1 MLGLKDFLNLCG
13 LISPFFCGVQEVLNI
28 ANYYINEQIRDKEIR
43 LIGSNGEMIGVV
55 ATRDAQKMA
64 EDKNL
69 DLVKISPK
77 AKPPVCKIMDFSKF
91 KFEQS
96 KKEREARKKSKGA
109 ETKELWLSPNIDK
122 HDVEVRVKRAI
133 DFLKSG
139 DKVKITV
146 RFRHGREMGR
156 TSVANKILEEFAKSV
171 EEFGTIDRAPKLD
184 GRRMSMFLV
193 PRKDLKKEEAKKEA
207 KENVQKEE

>member
-1 MLGLKDFLNLCG
+1 
-13 LISPFFCGVQEVLNI
+13 
-28 ANYYINEQIRDKEIR
+28 
-43 LIGSNGEMIGVV
+43 MIGVV
-55 ATRDAQKMA
+55 ATKDAMKMA

-96 KKEREARKKSKGA
+96 KKEREQRKKSKSV
-109 ETKELWLSPNIDK
+109 ETKELWLSPNIES
-122 HDVEVRVKRAI
+122 HDVQVRVKRAI

-156 TSVANKILEEFAKSV
+156 TSVANKILEDFAAAVS
-171 EEFGTIDRAPKLD
+171 EFGTIDRPPKLD
-184 GRRMSMFLV
+184 GRRMSMFLI
-193 PRKDLKKEEAKKEA
+193 PRKDLKKEDSPKEA
-207 KENVQKEE
+207 STKENEEKIAE

>member
-1 MLGLKDFLNLCG
+1 M
-13 LISPFFCGVQEVLNI
+13 QEVLVI

-43 LIGSNGEMIGVV
+43 LIGTNGEMIGIVD
-55 ATRDAQKMA
+55 TRDAQKMA

-69 DLVKISPK
+69 DLVKISPN

-96 KKEREARKKSKGA
+96 KKEREQRKKSKNV

-122 HDVEVRVKRAI
+122 NDVEVRVKRAI
-133 DFLKSG
+133 EFLKKG

-156 TSVANKILEEFAKSV
+156 TSVANVILADFAEAVSGY
-171 EEFGTIDRAPKLD
+171 GTVDRPPKLD
-184 GRRMSMFLV
+184 GRRVSMFLM
-193 PRKDLKKEEAKKEA
+193 PRKDLKKEEKKDE
-207 KENVQKEE
+207 QKEEN

>member
-1 MLGLKDFLNLCG
+1 MG
-13 LISPFFCGVQEVLNI
+13 I
-28 ANYYINEQIRDKEIR
+28 ATNYFINEQIRDKEIR
-43 LIGSNGEMIGVV
+43 LIGSSGEMVGIVS
-55 ATRDAQKMA
+55 TKDAMKMA
-64 EDKNL
+64 EDKNM
-69 DLVKISPK
+69 DLVKISPN

-96 KKEREARKKSKGA
+96 KKEREARKKSKNV

-122 HDVEVRVKRAI
+122 NDVEVRVKRAI
-133 DFLKSG
+133 EFLKKG

-156 TSVANKILEEFAKSV
+156 TSVANTILDDFAKAV
-171 EEFGTIDRAPKLD
+171 ADYGTVDRGAKLD

-193 PRKDLKKEEAKKEA
+193 PRKDIKKDVEPESEVKNQEE
-207 KENVQKEE
+207 QKES

>member
-1 MLGLKDFLNLCG
+1 LHEIFAGVCPFLLGRCG
-13 LISPFFCGVQEVLNI
+13 GVDI
-28 ANYYINEQIRDKEIR
+28 ATNYYINEQIRDKEVR
-43 LIGSNGEMIGVV
+43 LIGSSGEMIGVV
-55 ATRDAQKMA
+55 SGKDAQKMA

-69 DLVKISPK
+69 DLVKISPN

-96 KKEREARKKSKGA
+96 KKEREARKKQKNV

-122 HDVEVRVKRAI
+122 NDVEVRVKRAI
-133 DFLKSG
+133 EFLKKG

-156 TSVANKILEEFAKSV
+156 TSVANTILDDFAKRV
-171 EEFGTIDRAPKLD
+171 EEFGTVDRPAKLD
-184 GRRMSMFLV
+184 GRRMSMFLI
-193 PRKDLKKEEAKKEA
+193 PKKELAEKKKEE
-207 KENVQKEE
+207 

>member
-1 MLGLKDFLNLCG
+1 
-13 LISPFFCGVQEVLNI
+13 
-28 ANYYINEQIRDKEIR
+28 
-43 LIGSNGEMIGVV
+43 MIGVV
-55 ATRDAQKMA
+55 PTPEAHKMA
-64 EDKNL
+64 EEKNL
-69 DLVKISPK
+69 DLVKISPN

-96 KKEREARKKSKGA
+96 KKEREARKKQKNV

-122 HDVEVRVKRAI
+122 NDIEVRVKRAI
-133 DFLKSG
+133 EFLQKG

-156 TSVANKILEEFAKSV
+156 TSVANVILKDFAEAVS
-171 EEFGTIDRAPKLD
+171 EYGTVDRPAKLD

-193 PRKDLKKEEAKKEA
+193 PKKELSKKET
-207 KENVQKEE
+207 E

>member
-1 MLGLKDFLNLCG
+1 MCA
-13 LISPFFCGVQEVLNI
+13 I
-28 ANYYINEQIRDKEIR
+28 AATNYFINEQIRDKEIR
-43 LIGSNGEMIGVV
+43 LIGVEGEMIGVV
-55 ATRDAQKMA
+55 PLAQAQKMA
-64 EDKNL
+64 EEKNL
-69 DLVKISPK
+69 DLVKISPN

-96 KKEREARKKSKGA
+96 KKEREARKKQKNV

-122 HDVEVRVKRAI
+122 NDVEIRIKRAI
-133 DFLKSG
+133 EFLKKG

-156 TSVANKILEEFAKSV
+156 TSVANVILNDFAKAV
-171 EEFGTIDRAPKLD
+171 EEYGTVDRGAKLD

-193 PRKDLKKEEAKKEA
+193 PKKEITEKKKDEA
-207 KENVQKEE
+207 KEN

>member
-1 MLGLKDFLNLCG
+1 MAH
-13 LISPFFCGVQEVLNI
+13 FFVAFRRCSSI
-28 ANYYINEQIRDKEIR
+28 AATNYFINEQIRDKEIR
-43 LIGSNGEMIGVV
+43 LIGHEGEMIGVV
-55 ATRDAQKMA
+55 SLKEAQQMA
-64 EDKNL
+64 EEKNL
-69 DLVKISPK
+69 DLVKISPN

-96 KKEREARKKSKGA
+96 KKEREARKKQKNV

-122 HDVEVRVKRAI
+122 NDVEIRVKRAI
-133 DFLKSG
+133 EFLKKG

-156 TSVANKILEEFAKSV
+156 TSVANTILGDFAKAV
-171 EEFGTIDRAPKLD
+171 EEYGTVDRGAKLD

-193 PRKDLKKEEAKKEA
+193 PKKEVATKKEDT
-207 KENVQKEE
+207 KEN